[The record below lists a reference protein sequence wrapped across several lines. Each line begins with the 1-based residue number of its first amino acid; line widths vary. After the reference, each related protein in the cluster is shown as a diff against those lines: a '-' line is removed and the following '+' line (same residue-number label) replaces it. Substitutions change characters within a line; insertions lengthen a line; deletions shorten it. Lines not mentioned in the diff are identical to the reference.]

1 MIRKVVLPSCRS
13 WFPLTVRPRFHRYGE
28 IHSANNLSELESR
41 FFPRAS
47 SEVPG
52 TLTLALDEPLQG

>member
-1 MIRKVVLPSCRS
+1 MIQKVVLPSRRS
-13 WFPLTVRPRFHRYGE
+13 WFPLTGRPHFHRYRE

-47 SEVPG
+47 SEVLG